1 MRLYGYFTVARSGSC
16 LPASPG
22 VGLPGEPAG
31 SQDKFMEDL
40 GTPAPLARQMA
51 ALRPGAAFRIYEFT
65 DLGDKST
72 FKLVFEHTQSS
83 PDVSRT

>member
-1 MRLYGYFTVARSGSC
+1 MRLYGYFTVAC
-16 LPASPG
+16 LGCPPASPG

-40 GTPAPLARQMA
+40 DTPAPLARQMA

-65 DLGDKST
+65 NLGNKST
-72 FKLVFEHTQSS
+72 FKLVFENDLRS

>member
-1 MRLYGYFTVARSGSC
+1 MRLYGYFTV
-16 LPASPG
+16 PAGPG

-40 GTPAPLARQMA
+40 DTPAPLARQMA

-65 DLGDKST
+65 DLGDKSK
-72 FKLVFEHTQSS
+72 FKLVFENALRS

>member
-1 MRLYGYFTVARSGSC
+1 MRLYAYFTVARSGSC
-16 LPASPG
+16 LSAGPG

-40 GTPAPLARQMA
+40 GTPAPLARKMA

-72 FKLVFEHTQSS
+72 FKLVFEHALRP